1 MNTEEIK
8 KVIEEKTGVPVVLL
22 TGETISEIIKN
33 ARNVLEYKYNSDGT
47 HSQDETEKI
56 LNEIEKEYGLQ
67 DNGSEQGKQGKAT
80 KQAENNNN
88 TSKQDKTTEELK
100 KLVRQL
106 FNSGN

>member
-80 KQAENNNN
+80 KQAENNN

>member
-67 DNGSEQGKQGKAT
+67 DNESEQGKQGKAT
-80 KQAENNNN
+80 KQAENNN